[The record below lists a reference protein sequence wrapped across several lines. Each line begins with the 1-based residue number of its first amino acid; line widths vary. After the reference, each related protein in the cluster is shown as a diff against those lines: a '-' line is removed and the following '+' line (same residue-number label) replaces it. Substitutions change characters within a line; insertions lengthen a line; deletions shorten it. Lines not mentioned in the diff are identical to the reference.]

1 MKGHIMDWPAG
12 EAAFVTGGASGIGL
26 GVARALVAAGAKVAL
41 SDVDEGR
48 LAEAA
53 KELTDAGGTVTA
65 VRLDVSDEKSWAT
78 AADRAEE
85 ALGPISIL
93 CNVAGVNGGGPIEE
107 TPLEI
112 WRWVLAVNIDG
123 QFLGVST
130 FLPRFKGRGTRAHI
144 LNTASISGLVPMAN
158 VGAYTA
164 SKFASVG
171 FTMVLREELCDS
183 NVGVSLLIPGT
194 VATRINFTAGEAE
207 ARLLGR
213 QLNREVT
220 EANHAVLAAGADP
233 DRVGE
238 QVVEAIQGNQFAIV
252 THREWGTLAR
262 RAHAEIEDAYEA
274 FDGRHGPDPT
284 AQMLAGGTNPVTS

>member
-1 MKGHIMDWPAG
+1 MDWPAG

-41 SDVDEGR
+41 ADVDEGR

-53 KELTDAGGTVTA
+53 QELTDAGGTVTA
-65 VRLDVSDEKSWAT
+65 VRLDVSDEESWAA
-78 AADRAEE
+78 AADLAEE

-93 CNVAGVNGGGPIEE
+93 CNIAGVNGGGTIEE
-107 TPLEI
+107 TPLKV
-112 WRWVLAVNIDG
+112 WRWVLGVNIDG

-130 FLPRFKGRGTRAHI
+130 FLPRFRSRGTRAHV
-144 LNTASISGLVPMAN
+144 LNTASVSGLVPMAN
-158 VGAYTA
+158 VGAYSA

-171 FTMVLREELCDS
+171 FTMVLREEMRDS

-207 ARLLGR
+207 AKLLGR
-213 QLNREVT
+213 QLNREVA
-220 EANHAVLAAGADP
+220 EANHAVLAKGADP

-238 QVVEAIQGNQFAIV
+238 QVVEAVRDGRFVIV
-252 THREWGTLAR
+252 THREWGAFAR
-262 RAHAEIEDAYEA
+262 RIHAEIEDAYEA
-274 FDGRHGPDPT
+274 FDGRHGPDTT
-284 AQMLAGGTNPVTS
+284 AQMLAGGTNPVSA